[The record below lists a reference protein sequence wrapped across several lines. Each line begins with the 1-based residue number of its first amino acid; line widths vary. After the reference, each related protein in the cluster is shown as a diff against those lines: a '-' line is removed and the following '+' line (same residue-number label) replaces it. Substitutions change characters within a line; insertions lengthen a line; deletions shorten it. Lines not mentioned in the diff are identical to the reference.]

1 MPMSYYTMRL
11 NMKYNNIIHLNQAA
25 ETAKALGVGK
35 CLLAIPAARGSAC
48 RNIGSQMYDD
58 MSRFRQHINTPTYER
73 TSVYFWSSPE
83 SDLGER
89 PQYDQNNIIS
99 LLLHLQYAQNKPY
112 NAQFSNGS
120 RKVRH

>member
-1 MPMSYYTMRL
+1 MGARL
-11 NMKYNNIIHLNQAA
+11 LWSQALIRNQAA

>member
-1 MPMSYYTMRL
+1 MMARTNVAAAAAAAASATGM
-11 NMKYNNIIHLNQAA
+11 QALLLMLQLPLQQA
-25 ETAKALGVGK
+25 METAKALWVGK

-83 SDLGER
+83 
-89 PQYDQNNIIS
+89 
-99 LLLHLQYAQNKPY
+99 
-112 NAQFSNGS
+112 
-120 RKVRH
+120 